1 MVFFLYQIWMK
12 YFETKFLEEV
22 KDFISK
28 LNKNVIAKVLYT
40 IDLAEKNKDTRLT
53 KLKNDIW
60 EFRMRHEGVQIKLLA
75 FWSREDNKKI
85 LVLVTQGIVKK
96 GGKIP
101 VSEIERTLKI
111 AKTNVKLYSLS
122 EMKDQFIGEILTP
135 ERNNYEYELRMEVL
149 GKMIKKARK
158 ERNLSQ
164 EQLGKLIGVKI
175 AQIAKLE
182 NSVDSASIDTMIKA
196 FKVFNAEISFNVKL
210 ENENLQVL

>member
-1 MVFFLYQIWMK
+1 MVFFLYQIWMN
-12 YFETKFLEEV
+12 FETKFLAEA

-28 LNKNVIAKVLYT
+28 LDKNVIAKVLYT
-40 IDLAEKNKDTRLT
+40 IDLAEKNKDPRLT

-60 EFRMRHEGVQIKLLA
+60 EFRTRYEGVQIKLLA
-75 FWSREDNKKI
+75 FWSREESKEI
-85 LVLVTQGIVKK
+85 LVLATQGIVTK

-111 AKTNVKLYSLS
+111 AKTNIKLYSLS
-122 EMKDQFIGEILTP
+122 EMKDQFVGEILTQ
-135 ERNNYEYELRMEVL
+135 ERNDYEYELRMDVL

-164 EQLGKLIGVKI
+164 EQLGSLIGVKI

-196 FKVFNAEISFNVKL
+196 FKIFNAEISFNVKL